1 MVNMWHKQL
10 KESKLGIQFSSAP
23 SNQGRDTAL
32 RGHQIYQTVRLAH
45 LITIF
50 TDKGRG
56 YVTQAATKV
65 QMLNFFC

>member
-45 LITIF
+45 LITILF
-50 TDKGRG
+50 
-56 YVTQAATKV
+56 
-65 QMLNFFC
+65 L